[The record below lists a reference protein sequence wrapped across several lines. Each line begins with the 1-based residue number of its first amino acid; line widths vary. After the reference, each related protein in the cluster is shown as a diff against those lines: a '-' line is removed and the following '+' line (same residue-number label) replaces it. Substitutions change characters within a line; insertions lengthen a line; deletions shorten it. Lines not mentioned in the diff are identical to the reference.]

1 MYLIKLAYRNMKS
14 NKGIYMPFILAGIVS
29 VVIFYVIAFIGMNPS
44 VLESVSSATFE
55 KILKAGIAFSI
66 LIVFFFLYLANG
78 YLLKNKKKIF
88 GIWNT
93 LGMSKNQIVVVTFWE
108 TLIFYLIACVAGGI
122 IGTAASFGLSYAIV
136 GLLGVEETITITLSA
151 KVPLFVLSVFGI
163 LYLAI
168 FIVNAY
174 TIYKTKTIE
183 LIKGKQIGDKEVRGA
198 KYRSVLGVAVLL
210 VGYGIC
216 FFTRSPISAFVM
228 LILSAALIIYG
239 IYMVFEYTS
248 VNILNRLKNNDK
260 VYYKTDNFICVSNL
274 LYRIRKNAVGLAT
287 ICVLST
293 AVIIILTTTISLYAG
308 IHSQVDG
315 MFVKTV
321 MASVIDANEEE
332 KEALRE
338 FVDETADKYGVAEE
352 DRYFFTHYSC
362 EARYKDEKIECDE
375 SVNML
380 SPDFA
385 YVIFVNADDYN
396 HVFGTDKTLGPDEV
410 LVITNQKY
418 NKDTITLGD
427 DVYKVLEVMPADK
440 SIEGDGGQIS
450 AGFEIV
456 CSDAGSCF
464 KSVLRAEDGDE
475 RLGVLDINCYLD
487 PEDEDVQNA
496 LISEI
501 HGFMDERDLKGNC
514 YGYEESFSFYLSFYA
529 GALFIGIGL
538 SILFIIM
545 TAYIIYYKQVSDSFE
560 DKDAFLMMEKIGLTH
575 GEIKRSAGK
584 QMVITFAAPVIFTA
598 VNVMFVSKIV
608 YKFMAILNM
617 SNFSLFIMCIGIS
630 VLIYAVIYMA
640 LYFITTHIY
649 TKNVSEKYSVV

>member
-78 YLLKNKKKIF
+78 YLLKNTKKIF

-136 GLLGVEETITITLSA
+136 GLLGVEGTITITLSA

-239 IYMVFEYTS
+239 IYMIFEYTS

-293 AVIIILTTTISLYAG
+293 
-308 IHSQVDG
+308 
-315 MFVKTV
+315 
-321 MASVIDANEEE
+321 VIDANEEE
-332 KEALRE
+332 TEALRE

-362 EARYKDEKIECDE
+362 EARFKDDKIECDE

-396 HVFGTDKTLGPDEV
+396 QIFGTDKTLGPDEV

-560 DKDAFLMMEKIGLTH
+560 DRDAFLMMEKIGLTH